1 MFKNMEILRTHGETG
16 RNEPNEPWGDLPVG
30 WRETE
35 GLQNSSMQWF
45 QPQLKFIYCYQ
56 KSMCHFFLWF
66 DQFILS

>member
-35 GLQNSSMQWF
+35 GL
-45 QPQLKFIYCYQ
+45 
-56 KSMCHFFLWF
+56 
-66 DQFILS
+66 